1 MKKSLVA
8 LATLAATGAV
18 MAQATIYGRL
28 STAFDTWSATGATTT
43 PATNDLNKRSRM
55 YDNGSRF
62 GLRIN
67 EDLGGGMRA
76 FGNCE
81 TGINLDNASNLTQ
94 SGAVNTGVDG
104 FCSREGHVGL
114 GNNSVELRMGRQNVY
129 WGDGIQ
135 DVGANHMVFGGVGVF
150 TAASSGFVTAPVARQ
165 ENTFQLVAAKDMGA
179 FVNSS
184 VWYSVLNNAER
195 VTATVG
201 GTNPTGDAMGVTLKY
216 NTGNWLSQLDYAK
229 VTNSAGDATATTNRN
244 NTGMKI
250 GVGYMYAPGSKI
262 TVHWDQM
269 TREFTDATTNAA
281 ALGAINGTAA
291 GGGSQTG
298 TGFQIQH
305 AMGGPMTVYASIF
318 TLGDFNHT
326 TRGSVSETSASSWA
340 VGLRYNLSNRTHV
353 FGSMSQV
360 TNAQLNAVQMS
371 GGGYSSAAAAQMSPG
386 VDQSSTAIGI
396 LHNF

>member
-114 GNNSVELRMGRQNVY
+114 GNDSVEFRMGRQNVY
-129 WGDGIQ
+129 WGDFIQ

-150 TAASSGFVTAPVARQ
+150 TAASSGFVTAPAARQ
-165 ENTFQLVAAKDMGA
+165 ENTFMLVGGKNMGA
-179 FVNSS
+179 FAGSS
-184 VWYSVLNNAER
+184 GWYSTLNVAER
-195 VTATVG
+195 GTV
-201 GTNPTGDAMGVTLKY
+201 NPTGDGMGVTLRY
-216 NTGNWLSQLDYAK
+216 ATGNWLSQLDYAK
-229 VTNSAGDATATTNRN
+229 ITNTTGDTTLTTNRI
-244 NTGMKI
+244 NTGLKI
-250 GVGYMYAPGSKI
+250 GGGYMYAPGSKV
-262 TVHWDQM
+262 TVHWAQM
-269 TREFTDATTNAA
+269 SREFTVAATNTAALAAVNAA
-281 ALGAINGTAA
+281 AAT

-305 AMGGPMTVYASIF
+305 ALGGPMTMYASIF
-318 TLGDFNHT
+318 TLADFNHT
-326 TRGSVSETSASSWA
+326 TLGSVSETGASSWA
-340 VGLRYNLSNRTHV
+340 VGLRYNLSNRTHI

-360 TNAQLNAVQMS
+360 TNAQLNAVTMS
-371 GGGYSSAAAAQMSPG
+371 GGGYSAAAAAGMSPG
-386 VDQSSTAIGI
+386 VDTSSTAIGI

>member
-1 MKKSLVA
+1 
-8 LATLAATGAV
+8 

-81 TGINLDNASNLTQ
+81 TGINLDNASTLTQ
-94 SGAVNTGVDG
+94 AGGANSGADS
-104 FCSREGHVGL
+104 FCSREAHVGL
-114 GNNSVELRMGRQNVY
+114 GNNSVEFRMGRQNVY
-129 WGDGIQ
+129 WGDFIQ

-150 TAASSGFVTAPVARQ
+150 TAASSGFVTAPAARQ

-179 FVNSS
+179 FAGSS
-184 VWYSVLNNAER
+184 VWYAVLNNAER

-201 GTNPTGDAMGVTLKY
+201 ITNPTGDAMGTTLRY
-216 NTGNWLSQLDYAK
+216 ATGNWLSQLDYAK

-250 GVGYMYAPGSKI
+250 GAGYMYAPGSKV
-262 TVHWDQM
+262 TVHWAQM
-269 TREFTDATTNAA
+269 SREFTDATTNAA
-281 ALGAINGTAA
+281 ALAAVNAAAAA

-305 AMGGPMTVYASIF
+305 ALGGPMTVYASIF

-326 TRGSVSETSASSWA
+326 TRGSVSETGASSWA
-340 VGLRYNLSNRTHV
+340 VGLRYNLSNRTHL

-360 TNAQLNAVQMS
+360 TNGQLNAVTMS
-371 GGGYSSAAAAQMSPG
+371 GGGYSAAAATGMSPG
-386 VDQSSTAIGI
+386 VDTSSTAIGI

>member
-62 GLRIN
+62 GLRIS
-67 EDLGGGMRA
+67 EDLGGGLRA

-81 TGINLDNASNLTQ
+81 TGINLDNAGTLNQ
-94 SGAVNTGVDG
+94 AGAANTGADS

-114 GNNSVELRMGRQNVY
+114 GNNSVEFRMGRQNVY
-129 WGDGIQ
+129 WGDFIQ

-165 ENTFQLVAAKDMGA
+165 ENTFQLVAGKNMGA
-179 FVNSS
+179 FAGSS
-184 VWYSVLNNAER
+184 VWYSALNVAER
-195 VTATVG
+195 GTV
-201 GTNPTGDAMGVTLKY
+201 NPTGDAMGATLRY
-216 NTGNWLSQLDYAK
+216 VTGNWLSQLDYAK
-229 VTNSAGDATATTNRN
+229 VTNSTGDVALTTNRN

-250 GVGYMYAPGSKI
+250 GAGYMYAPGSKV
-262 TVHWDQM
+262 TVHWAQM
-269 TREFTDATTNAA
+269 SREVTDATTNAA
-281 ALGAINGTAA
+281 ALAAITGAQA

-305 AMGGPMTVYASIF
+305 ALGGPMTVYASIF

-326 TRGSVSETSASSWA
+326 TRGSVSETGASSWA
-340 VGLRYNLSNRTHV
+340 VGLRYNLSNRTHL

-360 TNAQLNAVQMS
+360 TNGQLNAVTMS
-371 GGGYSSAAAAQMSPG
+371 GGGYSAAAAAGMSPG
-386 VDQSSTAIGI
+386 VDTSSTAIGI

>member
-8 LATLAATGAV
+8 LAALAISGTV

-55 YDNGSRF
+55 FDNGSRF

-114 GNNSVELRMGRQNVY
+114 GNDSVEFRMGRQNVY

-135 DVGANHMVFGGVGVF
+135 DVSANHMVFGGVSVF

-179 FVNSS
+179 FAGSS
-184 VWYSVLNNAER
+184 GWYSTLNVAER
-195 VTATVG
+195 GTV
-201 GTNPTGDAMGVTLKY
+201 NPTGDGMGATLRY
-216 NTGNWLSQLDYAK
+216 VTGNWLSQLDYAK
-229 VTNSAGDATATTNRN
+229 ITNTTGDTTLTTNRI

-250 GVGYMYAPGSKI
+250 GAGYMYAPGSKV
-262 TVHWDQM
+262 TVHWAQM
-269 TREFTDATTNAA
+269 TREFTLAATNTAALAAVNAA
-281 ALGAINGTAA
+281 AAT

-305 AMGGPMTVYASIF
+305 ALGGPMTMYASIF

-326 TRGSVSETSASSWA
+326 TLGSVSETSASSWA
-340 VGLRYNLSNRTHV
+340 VGLRYNLSNRTHL

-360 TNAQLNAVQMS
+360 TNAQLNAVNMS
-371 GGGYSSAAAAQMSPG
+371 GGGYGAAAATGMSPG

>member
-8 LATLAATGAV
+8 LAALAISGTV

-62 GLRIN
+62 GLRIS
-67 EDLGGGMRA
+67 EDLGGGLRA

-129 WGDGIQ
+129 WGDFIQ

-150 TAASSGFVTAPVARQ
+150 TAASSGFVAVPAARQ
-165 ENTFQLVAAKDMGA
+165 ENTFMLVAGKDMGA
-179 FVNSS
+179 FAGSS
-184 VWYSVLNNAER
+184 AWYAALNVAER
-195 VTATVG
+195 GTV
-201 GTNPTGDAMGVTLKY
+201 NPTGDAMGTTLRY
-216 NTGNWLSQLDYAK
+216 ATGNWLSQLDYAK
-229 VTNSAGDATATTNRN
+229 VTNSLGDVSAVANRN

-250 GVGYMYAPGSKI
+250 GAGYMYAPGSKV
-262 TVHWDQM
+262 TVHWAQM
-269 TREFTDATTNAA
+269 TREFTLAASNTA
-281 ALGAINGTAA
+281 ALAAVTGVQA

-305 AMGGPMTVYASIF
+305 AMGGPMTMYASIF

-326 TRGSVSETSASSWA
+326 TLGSVSETSASSWA
-340 VGLRYNLSNRTHV
+340 VGLRYNLSNRTHL

-360 TNAQLNAVQMS
+360 TNSQLNAVTMS
-371 GGGYSSAAAAQMSPG
+371 GGGYSAAAAAAMSPG
-386 VDQSSTAIGI
+386 VDTSSTAIGI

>member
-8 LATLAATGAV
+8 LAALAISGTV

-67 EDLGGGMRA
+67 EDLGGGLRA

-81 TGINLDNASNLTQ
+81 TGINLDNAGTVGQ
-94 SGAVNTGVDG
+94 AGAANTGADS

-114 GNNSVELRMGRQNVY
+114 GNNSVEFRMGRQNVY
-129 WGDGIQ
+129 WGDFIQ

-150 TAASSGFVTAPVARQ
+150 TAASSGFVTAPVARL

-179 FVNSS
+179 FAGSS
-184 VWYSVLNNAER
+184 VWYSVLNVAER
-195 VTATVG
+195 GTV
-201 GTNPTGDAMGVTLKY
+201 NPTGDAMGTTLRY
-216 NTGNWLSQLDYAK
+216 ATGNWLSQLDYAK
-229 VTNSAGDATATTNRN
+229 VTNSTGDVALTTNRN

-250 GVGYMYAPGSKI
+250 GAGYMYAPGSKV
-262 TVHWDQM
+262 TVHWAQM
-269 TREFTDATTNAA
+269 SREFTDATTNAA
-281 ALGAINGTAA
+281 ALAAITGVQA

-305 AMGGPMTVYASIF
+305 ALGGPMTMYASIF

-326 TRGSVSETSASSWA
+326 TRGSVSETGASSWA
-340 VGLRYNLSNRTHV
+340 VGLRYNLSNRTHL

-360 TNAQLNAVQMS
+360 TNSQLNAVTMS
-371 GGGYSSAAAAQMSPG
+371 GGGYSAAAAAQMSPG
-386 VDQSSTAIGI
+386 VDTSSTAIGI

>member
-1 MKKSLVA
+1 
-8 LATLAATGAV
+8 

-43 PATNDLNKRSRM
+43 PATTDLNKRSRM
-55 YDNGSRF
+55 FDNGSRF
-62 GLRIN
+62 GLRIA
-67 EDLGGGMRA
+67 EDLGGGLRA

-94 SGAVNTGVDG
+94 SGDVNSGVNG

-129 WGDGIQ
+129 WGDGVQ

-150 TAASSGFVTAPVARQ
+150 TAASSGFVGAPVARQ

-184 VWYSVLNNAER
+184 IWYSVLNAAER
-195 VTATVG
+195 ATTTVG
-201 GTNPTGDAMGVTLKY
+201 ITNPTGDAMGATLKY
-216 NTGNWLSQLDYAK
+216 NTGNWLSQVDYAK
-229 VTNSAGDATATTNRN
+229 VTNSAGDVSAAANRN

-250 GVGYMYAPGSKI
+250 GAGYMYAPGSKV
-262 TVHWDQM
+262 TVHWAQM
-269 TREFTDATTNAA
+269 TREFTLAASNTA
-281 ALGAINGTAA
+281 ALAAVNAFVQA

-305 AMGGPMTVYASIF
+305 AMGGPMTVYASVF
-318 TLGDFNHT
+318 TLADFNHT
-326 TRGSVSETSASSWA
+326 TLGSVSETGASSWA
-340 VGLRYNLSNRTHV
+340 VGLRYNLSNRTHI

-360 TNAQLNAVQMS
+360 TNGQLNAVNMS
-371 GGGYSSAAAAQMSPG
+371 GGGYSSGVAAASATAAGALTPG

>member
-1 MKKSLVA
+1 
-8 LATLAATGAV
+8 

-81 TGINLDNASNLTQ
+81 TGINLDNAGIVNQSNVT
-94 SGAVNTGVDG
+94 NTGADS

-129 WGDGIQ
+129 WGDFIQ

-150 TAASSGFVTAPVARQ
+150 TAASSGFVTAPAARQ
-165 ENTFQLVAAKDMGA
+165 ENTFMLVAAKDMGA
-179 FVNSS
+179 FAGSS
-184 VWYSVLNNAER
+184 GWYSVINAAER
-195 VTATVG
+195 GTV
-201 GTNPTGDAMGVTLKY
+201 NPTGDAMGATLRY
-216 NTGNWLSQLDYAK
+216 ATGNWLSQLDYAK
-229 VTNSAGDATATTNRN
+229 VTNSLGDVSAVANRN
-244 NTGMKI
+244 NTGLKI
-250 GVGYMYAPGSKI
+250 GAGYMYAPGSKI
-262 TVHWDQM
+262 TVHGAQM
-269 TREFTDATTNAA
+269 SREFTDATTNAA
-281 ALGAINGTAA
+281 ALAAINAA
-291 GGGSQTG
+291 AATGGGSQTG

-305 AMGGPMTVYASIF
+305 ALGGPMTMYASIF

-326 TRGSVSETSASSWA
+326 TRGSVSETGASSWA
-340 VGLRYNLSNRTHV
+340 VGLRYNLSNRTHL

-360 TNAQLNAVQMS
+360 TNGQLNAVNMS
-371 GGGYSSAAAAQMSPG
+371 GGGYSSAAATGMSPG

>member
-8 LATLAATGAV
+8 LAALAISGTV

-62 GLRIN
+62 GLRIA
-67 EDLGGGMRA
+67 EDLGGGLRA

-165 ENTFQLVAAKDMGA
+165 ENTFQLVAGKDMGA
-179 FVNSS
+179 FAGSS
-184 VWYSVLNNAER
+184 AWWSALNVAER
-195 VTATVG
+195 GTV
-201 GTNPTGDAMGVTLKY
+201 NPTGDAMGATLKY
-216 NTGNWLSQLDYAK
+216 NTGNWLSQVDYAK
-229 VTNSAGDATATTNRN
+229 VTNSTGDATLTTNRN

-250 GVGYMYAPGSKI
+250 GAGYMYAPGSKV
-262 TVHWDQM
+262 TVHWAQM

-281 ALGAINGTAA
+281 ALAA
-291 GGGSQTG
+291 VNAAAATGGGSQTG

-305 AMGGPMTVYASIF
+305 ALGGPMTVYASIF

-326 TRGSVSETSASSWA
+326 TRGSVSETGASSWA
-340 VGLRYNLSNRTHV
+340 VGMRYNLSNRTHV

-360 TNAQLNAVQMS
+360 TNGQLNAVNMS
-371 GGGYSSAAAAQMSPG
+371 GGGYSAAAATGMSPG

>member
-28 STAFDTWSATGATTT
+28 STAFDTWSATGATTA

-62 GLRIN
+62 GLRIS
-67 EDLGGGMRA
+67 EDLGGGLRA

-81 TGINLDNASNLTQ
+81 TGINLDNAGALNQ
-94 SGAVNTGVDG
+94 AGAVNTGVDG

-114 GNNSVELRMGRQNVY
+114 GNDSVEFRMGRQNVY
-129 WGDGIQ
+129 WGDFIQ

-165 ENTFQLVAAKDMGA
+165 ENTFQLVAGKDMGA
-179 FVNSS
+179 FAG
-184 VWYSVLNNAER
+184 YSAWWAALNVAER
-195 VTATVG
+195 GTV
-201 GTNPTGDAMGVTLKY
+201 NPTGDAMGVTLRY
-216 NTGNWLSQLDYAK
+216 VTGNWLSQLDYAK
-229 VTNSAGDATATTNRN
+229 VTNSTGDTTLTTNRN

-250 GVGYMYAPGSKI
+250 GAGYMYAPGSKV
-262 TVHWDQM
+262 TVHWAQM
-269 TREFTDATTNAA
+269 SREFTDATTNAA
-281 ALGAINGTAA
+281 ALAA
-291 GGGSQTG
+291 VNAAAATGGGSQTG

-305 AMGGPMTVYASIF
+305 ALGGPMTVYASIF
-318 TLGDFNHT
+318 TLGDFTHT
-326 TRGSVSETSASSWA
+326 TRGSVAETGASSWA
-340 VGLRYNLSNRTHV
+340 VGLRYNLSNRTHL

-360 TNAQLNAVQMS
+360 TNGQLNAVNMS
-371 GGGYSSAAAAQMSPG
+371 GGGYGAAAAAGMSPG